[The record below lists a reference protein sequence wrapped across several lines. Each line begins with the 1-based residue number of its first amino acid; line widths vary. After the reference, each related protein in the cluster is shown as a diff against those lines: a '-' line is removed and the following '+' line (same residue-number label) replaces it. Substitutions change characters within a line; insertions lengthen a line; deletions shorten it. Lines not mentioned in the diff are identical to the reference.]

1 MAGVPA
7 IKLPIYMSNRYE
19 LSIKASNSNEIRTQ
33 NHLFR
38 ERTLNHLVKRPI
50 WLNG

>member
-19 LSIKASNSNEIRTQ
+19 LLIKTSDNNEIRTQ
-33 NHLFR
+33 NRYFVNEHS
-38 ERTLNHLVKRPI
+38 TI
-50 WLNG
+50 